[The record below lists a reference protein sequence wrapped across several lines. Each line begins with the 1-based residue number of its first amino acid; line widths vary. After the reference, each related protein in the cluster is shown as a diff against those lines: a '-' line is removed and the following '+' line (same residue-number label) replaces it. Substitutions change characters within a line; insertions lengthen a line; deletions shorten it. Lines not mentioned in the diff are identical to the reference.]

1 MSEVATK
8 RRLFERLEEC
18 AGSGD
23 FTSLLAELEAG
34 ADRAATAAPAAADAE
49 ASRAIVHRYFE
60 MWNTGDRAE
69 ADAVLGSTYFDH
81 AHPSVVGP
89 AAVRSLVRRFR
100 RDNPGAEMA
109 AEIVAVQA
117 GYVLV
122 ERAIRWGARGAVEPW
137 GVALFR
143 VAGGQLVEQWG
154 FFPEARRG
162 GGSQERNA
170 ALRAY
175 F

>member
-1 MSEVATK
+1 MGEVATQ
-8 RRLFERLEEC
+8 RRLFEQLEEC

-34 ADRAATAAPAAADAE
+34 ADRAATAADAE
-49 ASRAIVHRYFE
+49 ASRAIVRRYFE

-69 ADAVLGSTYFDH
+69 ADAVLGPTYFDH
-81 AHPSVVGP
+81 ARPSVVGP

-109 AEIVAVQA
+109 AEIVAVRA

-122 ERAIRWGARGAVEPW
+122 ERAIRWGARAAVEPW

-154 FFPEARRG
+154 SFPEARRA
-162 GGSQERNA
+162 GGSQERNV